1 MQETQVRS
9 LAQEDPLEEEMATH
23 SNTLSWEI
31 PWTEK
36 PGGLQSMGSQRES
49 DTTEQLNSYNCR
61 CKGRRAGD
69 QGGPCGGREA
79 QFRGPGWAALSYL
92 LSRF

>member
-9 LAQEDPLEEEMATH
+9 LAQEDPLEEEMAAH
-23 SNTLSWEI
+23 CSNLSWEL

-36 PGGLQSMGSQRES
+36 PGGLQAMGSQRGS
-49 DTTEQLNSYNCR
+49 DTTERLHGYNSR
-61 CKGRRAGD
+61 CEGRRDGD
-69 QGGPCGGREA
+69 GVGPCGGKKA
-79 QFRGPGWAALSYL
+79 QSRGLGRAVLSYL